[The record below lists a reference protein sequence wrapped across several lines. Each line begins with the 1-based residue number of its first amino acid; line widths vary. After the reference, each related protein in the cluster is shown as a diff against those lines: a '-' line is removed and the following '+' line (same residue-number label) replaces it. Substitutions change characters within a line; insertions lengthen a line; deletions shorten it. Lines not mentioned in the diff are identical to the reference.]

1 MSKSV
6 GVLSVLSSCSQLD
19 EAFDSYKSAFDSAG
33 YEVTKDEEEDDAEV
47 NFSGGSPTSQVKMI
61 QRCKDRTGL
70 TITIRPQ

>member
-1 MSKSV
+1 VSKSV

-19 EAFDSYKSAFDSAG
+19 EAFDSAG